1 LRWHV
6 DGASAHCFVLAET
19 EEMKIWSWLL
29 SGNVAVEC
37 RFSQTEREQGQ
48 DLVEVVVVVVS
59 DQKDSLETLVEAVL
73 VVAVEMLM
81 SGL

>member
-1 LRWHV
+1 
-6 DGASAHCFVLAET
+6 
-19 EEMKIWSWLL
+19 MKIWSCLL

-48 DLVEVVVVVVS
+48 DLVVVVVVVR
-59 DQKDSLETLVEAVL
+59 DQDDSLETLVEDVL
-73 VVAVEMLM
+73 VEAVEMLV

>member
-1 LRWHV
+1 
-6 DGASAHCFVLAET
+6 
-19 EEMKIWSWLL
+19 MKIWSCLL
-29 SGNVAVEC
+29 SGNVAAEC
-37 RFSQTEREQGQ
+37 LFSQTEREQGQ